1 MGMSK
6 TLHYSGTR
14 MAFGGHLMLNDLH
27 NEGEAGM
34 PYSPSGERE
43 LVPLHLE
50 DLAIPSDAALLQHYL
65 DAQDASAFA
74 ALVER
79 HGPMVLATCRRQLGN
94 SSDADDA
101 FQATVLV
108 LARKAASITKR
119 NHVGPWLY
127 RVACLTSGKL
137 RLAAQRQRMRDQ
149 QVRLMPEPSASSV
162 DSVEVRDELALL
174 DQAMAELQE
183 KYRVPLVLCELQGV
197 SRREAAS
204 RLHISEG
211 TLSSRLARGRTLLRR
226 RLAAYFG
233 VFTIAMLIALL
244 LHARAPVVV
253 PPNLAQGTLKAASDA
268 AAIAALN
275 GADNTAPQ
283 ALAEGVIKTMLLS
296 KLKLLTVAALS
307 ICVLGG
313 LGVLIYANAPAA
325 ANQVKADPIPV
336 EGVWVAVDENGEKL
350 QGQPA
355 PDNNPVR
362 VEGFFLGA
370 VEEDG
375 KKLQGKVVPDA
386 KGGKDVVVEGFQLVP
401 PLARG
406 QKPDKR

>member
-1 MGMSK
+1 
-6 TLHYSGTR
+6 
-14 MAFGGHLMLNDLH
+14 
-27 NEGEAGM
+27 M

-43 LVPLHLE
+43 LVPIPAENLSL
-50 DLAIPSDAALLQHYL
+50 PSDAALLQHFL
-65 DAQDASAFA
+65 DLHDESAFA

-101 FQATVLV
+101 FQATFLV

-137 RLAAQRQRMRDQ
+137 RLAAQRQRLRDQ
-149 QVRLMPEPSASSV
+149 QVRLMPEPSAAGVESI
-162 DSVEVRDELALL
+162 EVRDELALL
-174 DQAMAELQE
+174 DQAMSELPE
-183 KYRVPLVLCELQGV
+183 KLRVPLVLCELQGV

-204 RLHISEG
+204 RLQISEG
-211 TLSSRLARGRTLLRR
+211 TLSSRLARGRALLRR

-244 LHARAPVVV
+244 LRARAPVVV

-275 GADNTAPQ
+275 GAANTAPQ

-296 KLKLLTVAALS
+296 KLKLLTVATLS
-307 ICVLGG
+307 VCVLGG
-313 LGVLIYANAPAA
+313 LGVLIYANAPAGGKQA
-325 ANQVKADPIPV
+325 KADPVVV
-336 EGVWVAVDENGEKL
+336 EGVWVAVGENGEKF

-362 VEGFFLGA
+362 VEGVWLGA
-370 VEEDG
+370 VEGDA
-375 KKLQGKVVPDA
+375 LWQIVPDA
-386 KGGKDVVVEGFQLVP
+386 KAQKEVVVQGFQLVSP
-401 PLARG
+401 VGPG
-406 QKPDKR
+406 QKADKR